1 MNNNTK
7 IAYLIII
14 CLFLLNSTISEGA
27 TIQKIKNIKVVIAHN
42 ISVSIKGDADAK
54 KINIK
59 KYCNSSN
66 FNCAVKYLQY
76 LHYLPLANTVIHKN
90 NNRKTYYD
98 FAFKVPIRLQTIADS
113 YHWNKTNPFILGAET
128 SFLKRNGNLH
138 SGEFSTPKINTKLL
152 TLLIKASNKKE
163 FNPDPWQWVYVH
175 KTKLPEYAEVWEP
188 NELMYNNTK
197 RYGVIFKTAANTGV
211 VGTTPKVT
219 NFVFFRYPHVTMKG
233 FFPIQISKK
242 TYYKD
247 IDKKNVGIIN
257 GHYVTYQHYND
268 PDIKWVNYFDGG
280 RAIHYYKRSSYGFP
294 QSAGCVELPYRN
306 AYKIYHIIHY
316 GTIVSVQ

>member
-1 MNNNTK
+1 MDK
-7 IAYLIII
+7 IRILNFVIMY
-14 CLFLLNSTISEGA
+14 LFLFKPVITDGSTFY
-27 TIQKIKNIKVVIAHN
+27 KIKNFKLINTHN
-42 ISVSIKGDADAK
+42 ILIPKDKHSAVIDTD
-54 KINIK
+54 IK
-59 KYCNSSN
+59 KYCNGSI

-76 LHYLPLANTVIHKN
+76 LHYLPLSNTVIHKN
-90 NNRKTYYD
+90 NYKKTYYN
-98 FAFKVPIRLQTIADS
+98 FAFKVPEKLQAIADS
-113 YHWNKTNPFILGAET
+113 YKWNKANPFILGAET

-138 SGEFSTPKINTKLL
+138 SGEFSIPKINTKLV

-163 FNPDPWQWVYVH
+163 FSADPWQWVYIH

-188 NELMYNNTK
+188 NESIYNNTK
-197 RYGVIFKTAANTGV
+197 HHGIIFKTAANTGV

-219 NFVFFRYPHVTMKG
+219 NFVFFRYPHVIMKG

-242 TYYKD
+242 TYHED
-247 IDKKNVGIIN
+247 VRKKNVGIIN
-257 GHYVTYQHYND
+257 GHYVIYKYYND

-294 QSAGCVELPYRN
+294 QSAGCVELSYQN